1 MLRNSLGDQMIQ
13 TVLKPFD
20 WVIQMPI
27 ESQCRYSIG
36 LSLAGFLVAAF
47 LREYCTD
54 RHIRLTARALGA
66 GAFFAVAAFAV
77 HATKQV
83 DKLEAELFVKKGNTI
98 SAEIA
103 VTVTSKK
110 GNTIQI
116 GEYDGLRGVGSE
128 LRQHDGSLRSGSGKY
143 GTSSSGF
150 AAGSVGG
157 NGSDGRGHVLV
168 DDVARL
174 LECTKRYACG
184 QPANAGGFEFSGKA
198 EGQSF

>member
-1 MLRNSLGDQMIQ
+1 MIE

-98 SAEIA
+98 SAETA

-110 GNTIQI
+110 GNTIHI
-116 GEYDGLRGVGSE
+116 GETNGLRRIANE
-128 LRQHDGSLRSGSGKY
+128 LRQHDGSIRFGSGEHCT
-143 GTSSSGF
+143 GSGRF

-157 NGSDGRGHVLV
+157 NGSDGRGYDGVV
-168 DDVARL
+168 DARRML
-174 LECTKRYACG
+174 KQSG
-184 QPANAGGFEFSGKA
+184 WWNAGDAGRIQRFGKA
-198 EGQSF
+198 EEQTF